1 MIKALVAEKYDISL
15 YAYIDEPTNLV
26 KYYIVH
32 NYLARDYTFMKF
44 YSYTK
49 AKNYYNK
56 LIKNFADR
64 CKVLEQEVLA
74 MVLKGQNNDSK

>member
-1 MIKALVAEKYDISL
+1 MIKALIAERDGISL

-26 KYYIVH
+26 KYYMVH

-49 AKNYYNK
+49 ANNYYNK
-56 LIKNFADR
+56 LVKNFDDR
-64 CKVLEQEVLA
+64 CKALEQEVLA